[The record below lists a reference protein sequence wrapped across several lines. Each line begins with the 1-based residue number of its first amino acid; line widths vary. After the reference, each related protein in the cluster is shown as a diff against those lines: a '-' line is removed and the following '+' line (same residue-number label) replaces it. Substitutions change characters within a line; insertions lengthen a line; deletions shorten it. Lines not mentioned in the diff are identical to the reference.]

1 MENYNFYMS
10 NHNAFSVT
18 PILDNVVRIR
28 YNASG
33 IFKKSIMERYDI
45 INSEI
50 SKPKSDFSNG
60 ETKIIK
66 SGNLEIRI
74 NNDTTIS
81 VFSKGTKIIYSLLP
95 FHPQDEIGCGG
106 KIRIAENERFYGCG
120 YRPMKGIEL
129 RGEIIKNWCAPVTN
143 NGPSTY
149 FMSSNGWGLFWNN
162 SCETFFDFGNRNDNE
177 LVFWS
182 LEGEFDVFLFI
193 GSFKEMISDFTTI
206 TGKPSLMPLNG
217 YGITVVNGEVEN
229 EISLIDKA
237 ERLRREKIPC
247 DNFSISCEW
256 METYYDK
263 TVNQKF
269 DKGRYFIQSWMR
281 PENVFLHALK
291 RFGIKCTLWTP
302 CAYDLTYEQERIYTK
317 KHPEEIKQPL
327 YTRPLGKKSNSKDDA
342 ASFDD
347 SNLFPTM
354 RFDPYTIP
362 DEPWYEHFKKF
373 WKFGIIGLAED
384 GHAVQITK
392 IDHLYGNG
400 YSYKYMHNLN
410 QTLNSIQYFESYK
423 EFTGKRIFVRTPSTF
438 IGHQKYCGTW
448 CGDTSSDTSLIGLM
462 QYSFQGQSNVT
473 ADMVSKDVMQIHA
486 GMFMPW
492 VLNFCWGS
500 YVWPWMLEDWLRDI
514 YVDYARLRY
523 ALMPYIYTAAY
534 NTHISGIP
542 MCTAMIIN
550 YPNDERFYN
559 CFNQYMFGES
569 ILVSALTNEIHLP
582 EGKWIDYW
590 TGKEYNGNITI
601 KDGFTDDKGG
611 YFFIKKGAIIPM
623 WENVQYVGEKEIN
636 AMTVKVYPN
645 IKESYTMYEDDGITF
660 EYENGAYAKTVFSY
674 ICENG
679 KITFTI
685 DKDDNNYKLPENRIY
700 HIEVFTEKPPALCEG
715 TVYDETK
722 KAICF
727 NMKAGQSFT
736 IG

>member
-1 MENYNFYMS
+1 
-10 NHNAFSVT
+10 
-18 PILDNVVRIR
+18 
-28 YNASG
+28 
-33 IFKKSIMERYDI
+33 MERYDI
-45 INSEI
+45 INLETSN
-50 SKPKSDFSNG
+50 PKSDFING

-66 SGNLEIRI
+66 SGNLEIKI

-81 VFSKGTKIIYSLLP
+81 VFSEGTKIIDSLLP
-95 FHPQDEIGCGG
+95 FHPQDETGCGG
-106 KIRIAENERFYGCG
+106 KIRIDENERFYGCG

-263 TVNQKF
+263 TVNQNF

-281 PENVFLHALK
+281 PENVFLNALK

-302 CAYDLTYEQERIYTK
+302 CAYDLTYEQERIYAK

-327 YTRPLGKKSNSKDDA
+327 YTRPLGKKSTSKDDV

-373 WKFGIIGLAED
+373 
-384 GHAVQITK
+384 
-392 IDHLYGNG
+392 
-400 YSYKYMHNLN
+400 
-410 QTLNSIQYFESYK
+410 
-423 EFTGKRIFVRTPSTF
+423 
-438 IGHQKYCGTW
+438 
-448 CGDTSSDTSLIGLM
+448 
-462 QYSFQGQSNVT
+462 
-473 ADMVSKDVMQIHA
+473 
-486 GMFMPW
+486 
-492 VLNFCWGS
+492 
-500 YVWPWMLEDWLRDI
+500 
-514 YVDYARLRY
+514 
-523 ALMPYIYTAAY
+523 
-534 NTHISGIP
+534 
-542 MCTAMIIN
+542 
-550 YPNDERFYN
+550 
-559 CFNQYMFGES
+559 
-569 ILVSALTNEIHLP
+569 
-582 EGKWIDYW
+582 
-590 TGKEYNGNITI
+590 
-601 KDGFTDDKGG
+601 
-611 YFFIKKGAIIPM
+611 
-623 WENVQYVGEKEIN
+623 
-636 AMTVKVYPN
+636 
-645 IKESYTMYEDDGITF
+645 
-660 EYENGAYAKTVFSY
+660 
-674 ICENG
+674 
-679 KITFTI
+679 
-685 DKDDNNYKLPENRIY
+685 
-700 HIEVFTEKPPALCEG
+700 
-715 TVYDETK
+715 
-722 KAICF
+722 
-727 NMKAGQSFT
+727 
-736 IG
+736 